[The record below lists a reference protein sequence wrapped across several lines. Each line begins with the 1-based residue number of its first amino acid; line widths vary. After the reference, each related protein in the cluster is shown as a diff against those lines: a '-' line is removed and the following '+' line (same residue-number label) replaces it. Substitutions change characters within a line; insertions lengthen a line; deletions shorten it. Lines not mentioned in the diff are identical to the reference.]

1 MRYVVATDGSSAS
14 DAAVTYAAEHAVGFD
29 AALEIVHV
37 LVPQTRL
44 EGGQAVFEGEEAAIG
59 PGKRTLAQAERLA
72 ADVAS
77 GFDAELEIASEL
89 LSGQPAPA
97 IAAHAEDVSADAIYV
112 GHRGLSSERE
122 KVVGSV
128 AKRVVDEAAVPVVVV
143 R

>member
-14 DAAVTYAAEHAVGFD
+14 DAAVTYAAEQAAALD
-29 AALEIVHV
+29 ADLEIVHV
-37 LVPQTRL
+37 LIPQTRL

-59 PGKRTLAQAERLA
+59 PGERTLAQAERLA
-72 ADVAS
+72 TDVAA
-77 GFDAELEIASEL
+77 GFDTELEIVTGL

-97 IAAHAEDVSADAIYV
+97 IADHAADIGADAIYV

-128 AKRVVDEAAVPVVVV
+128 AKRVVDEAEVPVVVV